1 MLSIDEVD
9 AVLSFKLYD
18 YMNCIGYGSFLMHCM
33 IAMFS
38 FVRGNYL

>member
-9 AVLSFKLYD
+9 AVLSFK
-18 YMNCIGYGSFLMHCM
+18 NCMIGYGSFLMHCM

-38 FVRGNYL
+38 FVRENYL